1 NHIIMP
7 LANRRDKY
15 TQVIWGIRDFEHRF
29 GRKPEGM
36 WLPETAADL
45 ETLDILAEHEIKFT
59 ILAPHQARRFRRI
72 GVKQWTDTERNK
84 IDTARPYLCR
94 LASGR
99 TINLFFF
106 HGPTAHDVAE
116 GRLLQNG
123 EAFAKKLASILT
135 DNREQA
141 PLAHIATDGETYGHH
156 HRCTDMALAYC
167 LHYVESNDLAR
178 MTIYGEYLERFPP
191 TYEVEIHENGSWSCS
206 HGIERW
212 RSNCGCCYGR
222 YPSGMQQW
230 RAPLREAMDWLR
242 DQLALVYEDKMA
254 QFVSDPWGLRNECIS
269 IINDRSR
276 ENIETFLSSHAGRRL
291 SYEETVTMLK
301 LLEMQRNAL
310 LMYTSCGW
318 FFDDICGIETV
329 QIMQYAGRAIQLA
342 NEIGGSDF
350 EPQFEDILE
359 KAPTNVKEYAN
370 GKESYEA
377 LIKSSS
383 IDLNRVG
390 AHLAVSSIFEE
401 YPDRIDVYCYSTDIE
416 SYERVDAG
424 IQTLAIGR
432 ATVQSNIVLEKHAI
446 DFAVLHFGDHNLTGA
461 VNARMSDEAFSTM
474 CEDLKNAFA
483 KGDTT
488 EVMRLMNISF
498 AGNSYSLWHL
508 FADKR
513 RRILYEL
520 LATTWQEVEASFR
533 HIYEHN
539 YTIMGIMRGMNM
551 PLPRALSAPAEFILN
566 QDLCRVMRD
575 EESDL
580 EELRKLVD
588 EATRLSLQ
596 LDDKMLRYEAS
607 RKINYLMGRLGN
619 SPEDVELLETIEETI
634 RTLQTLISQLD
645 VQIAQNVLFNI
656 SRETYSE
663 MSKKAASEEVVAQ
676 KWVEHFR
683 NLAQYLD
690 VKVE

>member
-1 NHIIMP
+1 
-7 LANRRDKY
+7 
-15 TQVIWGIRDFEHRF
+15 
-29 GRKPEGM
+29 M

-72 GVKQWTDTERNK
+72 GAKQWADTDGDN
-84 IDTARPYLCR
+84 IDTTRPYLCR
-94 LASGR
+94 LGSGG

-106 HGPTAHDVAE
+106 HGPTAHDAAE

-123 EAFAKKLASILT
+123 EVFAKKLASILT
-135 DNREQA
+135 DNREQS
-141 PLAHIATDGETYGHH
+141 PLAQIATDGETYGHH

-167 LHYVESNDLAR
+167 LHYIESNDLAKV
-178 MTIYGEYLERFPP
+178 TIYGEHLEKFPP
-191 TYEVEIHENGSWSCS
+191 TYEVEIRENGSWSCS

-230 RAPLREAMDWLR
+230 RAPLREAMDRLR
-242 DQLALVYEDKMA
+242 DQLALVYEEKMA
-254 QFVSDPWGLRNECIS
+254 QFVSDPWELRNEYIS
-269 IINDRSR
+269 VINDRSR
-276 ENIETFLSSHAGRRL
+276 ENIEAFLSSHMGGRL
-291 SYEETVTMLK
+291 SYEEIVAVLK

-318 FFDDICGIETV
+318 FFDDICGIEAV

-342 NEIGGSDF
+342 KEMDGKDF
-350 EPQFEDILE
+350 EPQFEAILE
-359 KAPTNVKEYAN
+359 SAPTNVKEYAN
-370 GKESYEA
+370 GKECYEA
-377 LIKSSS
+377 LIKSGS
-383 IDLNRVG
+383 IDLNQVG
-390 AHLAVSSIFEE
+390 AHLGVSSIFEE
-401 YPDRIDVYCYSTDIE
+401 YPDKIDVYCYSTDIE
-416 SYERVDAG
+416 SYEHVDAG

-474 CEDLKNAFA
+474 REDLKDAFG
-483 KGDTT
+483 KGDTS
-488 EVMRLMNISF
+488 EVMRLMSVSF
-498 AGNSYSLWHL
+498 RGNSYSLWHL
-508 FADKR
+508 FADQR

-520 LATTWQEVEASFR
+520 LATTWREIEASFR

-551 PLPRALSAPAEFILN
+551 PLPKALSGPAEFIIN
-566 QDLCRVMRD
+566 HDLVKAIQND
-575 EESDL
+575 ESDL
-580 EELRKLVD
+580 RELKKLVD

-596 LDDKMLRYEAS
+596 LDDTMLRYEAS
-607 RKINYLMGRLGN
+607 RRINRLMSKLGS
-619 SPEDVELLETIEETI
+619 SPGDVKLLETIEATTGTL
-634 RTLQTLISQLD
+634 RTVVSELD
-645 VQIAQNVLFNI
+645 LQIAQNVFFSI
-656 SRETYSE
+656 SKELYPD
-663 MSKKAASEEVVAQ
+663 MSKKAASEGGVAQ